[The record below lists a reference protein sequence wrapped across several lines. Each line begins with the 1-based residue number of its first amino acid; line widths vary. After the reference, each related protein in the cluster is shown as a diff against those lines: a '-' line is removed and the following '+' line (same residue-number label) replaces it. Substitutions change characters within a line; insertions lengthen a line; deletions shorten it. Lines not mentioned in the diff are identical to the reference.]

1 MRFRKTFRRS
11 SYRVGRWLTPWTQ
24 SFKWLAPGLFVKR
37 WLFLSALG
45 MVMTILGLAIWA
57 NLTPVY
63 YSLRMIRLALS
74 VIAQVIP
81 RYISGPFLLGLGVL
95 FILWGQSRTVGAITE
110 VIAPADPQD
119 GDLVDVLLT
128 HRRLHRGPR
137 IVAVGGGTG
146 LSNLLRGLKD
156 YSANI
161 TAIVTVAD
169 DGGSSGRLRRE
180 MGVQPPGDIR
190 NCLTALAR
198 EEKLLTELFRYRFRA
213 GEGLTGHNFGNLF
226 LTAMTDITQGDFEKA
241 IQASSKVLNVQGRVL
256 PATLSD
262 VQLWAEFADGRR
274 VVGESQI
281 PAAQGQIIRIG
292 CTPANPPALPSA
304 LEAIEQADYIIIGP
318 GSLYTSVIPN
328 LLVPEL
334 AEALHKSL
342 APRIYVCNI
351 MTEPGETDGY
361 TVSDHL
367 RAIDRACG
375 YCLFNTVL
383 VQKFAPSTAACDRY
397 LQEGS
402 TPVIL
407 DKPSVLDLGRTI
419 VLGSIMME
427 DPVTHTI
434 RHDPK
439 RLAQVLIRWFQQ
451 VN

>member
-241 IQASSKVLNVQGRVL
+241 IQ
-256 PATLSD
+256 
-262 VQLWAEFADGRR
+262 
-274 VVGESQI
+274 
-281 PAAQGQIIRIG
+281 
-292 CTPANPPALPSA
+292 
-304 LEAIEQADYIIIGP
+304 
-318 GSLYTSVIPN
+318 
-328 LLVPEL
+328 
-334 AEALHKSL
+334 
-342 APRIYVCNI
+342 
-351 MTEPGETDGY
+351 
-361 TVSDHL
+361 
-367 RAIDRACG
+367 
-375 YCLFNTVL
+375 
-383 VQKFAPSTAACDRY
+383 
-397 LQEGS
+397 
-402 TPVIL
+402 
-407 DKPSVLDLGRTI
+407 
-419 VLGSIMME
+419 
-427 DPVTHTI
+427 
-434 RHDPK
+434 
-439 RLAQVLIRWFQQ
+439 
-451 VN
+451 